1 MPPKAKGHRPQG
13 KQKCIGPNECFAP
26 ALKSLEKFIPI
37 KTQGKWD
44 QKHIHTLSIGIA
56 SQRISIHS
64 IQAILKNCPTE
75 TPFRNHLSKL
85 DINDLESINHEL
97 LTNNI
102 LEYIPRNVPVRLAAD
117 ETDDPF
123 YGEITELNIEYV
135 IKGKVKK
142 STKFFYRYITLYLI
156 VGDWKLTLCIL
167 PVKKKTPK
175 LEYIKRMLQLIDKLG
190 FNIEVLLLDRGFF
203 GKDTFEHLDNENIPY
218 IMPVKV
224 HSEEMKELLK
234 GRRSRYA
241 TYILNKTTDPYEMK
255 VAISVKYLKG
265 KYGKHETRNY
275 GYFVHG
281 IDWKPNKVA
290 SVYSRRF
297 GIESSY
303 RMRNIVKPRTSTK
316 DPTVRYY
323 FALVSLLLK
332 NIWVFIRYHS
342 FPQLR
347 RGPRRVDED
356 KFRFD
361 QFRLMIWSAFCRRF
375 GFERTIPVH
384 RSKG

>member
-1 MPPKAKGHRPQG
+1 MPSKAKGQRPYG
-13 KQKCIGPNECFAP
+13 NNKCIGPNECFVP
-26 ALKSLEKFIPI
+26 ALKALEKFIPI
-37 KTQGKWD
+37 KTQGKWN
-44 QKHIHTLSIGIA
+44 QKHIHTSSIGIA

-64 IQAILKNCPTE
+64 IQPIVKNCPTE

-97 LTNNI
+97 LINNI
-102 LEYIPRNVPVRLAAD
+102 LEYIPQDVPVRFAAD

-135 IKGKVKK
+135 IKGNVKK

-156 VGDWKLTLCIL
+156 IGDWKLTLCIL
-167 PVKKKTPK
+167 PVKKKTRK
-175 LEYIKRMLQLIDKLG
+175 LDYIKRMLQLINKLG
-190 FNIEVLLLDRGFF
+190 FAIEVLLLDRGFY
-203 GKDTFEHLDNENIPY
+203 GKDTFEYLENEKVPY

-224 HSEEMKELLK
+224 HSKEMKELLK

-241 TYILNKTTDPYEMK
+241 KYILNKTTDPYEMN

-265 KYGKHETRNY
+265 KYGKHEVRNY
-275 GYFVHG
+275 GYFVYG

-332 NIWVFIRYHS
+332 NIWVLIRYRS

-361 QFRLMIWSAFCRRF
+361 QFRLMVWSAFCRRF
-375 GFERTIPVH
+375 GFERMIPVH
-384 RSKG
+384 RSRG